1 MGKHTQGQELVHAAT
16 HFSIA
21 FMYNISKQIAPVFIF
36 LPALF
41 AAVMLWAIPNANG
54 SGYSAVIVKSL
65 DIPAYNDVAEGFKK
79 QCRHYGISLMATYD
93 LKGDIEEGKRHVQI
107 IKELK
112 PEPDIIITIGVL
124 ATTLARKHIS
134 NIPLLFCAV
143 INHELLDLR
152 GENIYGIS
160 SSVPFEEQFAVV
172 NKMFQSQ
179 KTIGI
184 IYDPA
189 KTERIVSELTSLG
202 SMYNYKFITRKVTS
216 RNTIKPALD
225 DIGEKIDVLWIVPDD
240 TVISKESIGIFQDAV
255 TKNRLPIFC
264 TSSALVRT
272 GALVSISPDYYSI
285 GEQAAKMA
293 QGLLHDPSQNA
304 PRCMKPEKLTITINA
319 RTAEMLK
326 VDISQF
332 LSLPGVVIYK

>member
-1 MGKHTQGQELVHAAT
+1 MDKHTQAQELVRAT
-16 HFSIA
+16 PCFSIA
-21 FMYNISKQIAPVFIF
+21 FIGNISKQIAPVFVF
-36 LPALF
+36 LLALF
-41 AAVMLWAIPNANG
+41 AAVMLWAIPNATG

-65 DIPAYNDVAEGFKK
+65 DITAYNDVAEGFKK
-79 QCRHYGISLMATYD
+79 QCRHYGISLRATYD
-93 LKGDIEEGKRHVQI
+93 LKGDIEEGKRDIQI
-107 IKELK
+107 IQELK

-160 SSVPFEEQFAVV
+160 SNVPFDEQFAVV
-172 NKMFQSQ
+172 NKMFQAQ
-179 KTIGI
+179 KKIGI

-202 SMYNYKFITRKVTS
+202 SRHGYKFITRKVTA
-216 RNTIKPALD
+216 RNAIKPALD
-225 DIGEKIDVLWIVPDD
+225 DISKKIDVLWVVPDD

-255 TKNRLPIFC
+255 TKKSLPIFC

-272 GALVSISPDYYSI
+272 GALVSISPDYYSM

-293 QGLLHDPSQNA
+293 QELLNGPLQNP
-304 PRCMKPEKLTITINA
+304 PRCVKPEKLTITLNA

-332 LSLPGVVIYK
+332 LSLPDVVIYK